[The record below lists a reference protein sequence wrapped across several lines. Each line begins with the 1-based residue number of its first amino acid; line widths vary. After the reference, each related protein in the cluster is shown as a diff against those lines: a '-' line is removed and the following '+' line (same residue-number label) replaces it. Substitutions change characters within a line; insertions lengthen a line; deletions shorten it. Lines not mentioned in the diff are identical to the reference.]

1 MTKDDTDIYNY
12 DKLFNNLLNEYE
24 TSDILTILH
33 YIIPRVLERD
43 FVDENGEKIVYKFGY
58 LKQSILNNIERLKNN
73 DIIWD
78 EELGWFKDEN
88 EDLDEIEM

>member
-1 MTKDDTDIYNY
+1 MISSLLFFIS
-12 DKLFNNLLNEYE
+12 LFNNLLNEYE
-24 TSDILTILH
+24 ISDILTILH

-43 FVDENGEKIVYKFGY
+43 FVDENGERIVNKFGY

-78 EELGWFKDEN
+78 EELGWFKDVN
-88 EDLDEIEM
+88 EDLDEIEI